1 MKDHATTNLHGYMII
16 IIIGDSHSSSWPKFF
31 SFAAAAAAATT
42 TEFIH
47 SQNKRQPTLFVHK
60 K

>member
-1 MKDHATTNLHGYMII
+1 MI

-31 SFAAAAAAATT
+31 SFAAAAT

-47 SQNKRQPTLFVHK
+47 SQNKRQPILFVHK
-60 K
+60 M

>member
-1 MKDHATTNLHGYMII
+1 MI

-31 SFAAAAAAATT
+31 SFAATTTTT

-47 SQNKRQPTLFVHK
+47 SQNKRQPILLVHK
-60 K
+60 M